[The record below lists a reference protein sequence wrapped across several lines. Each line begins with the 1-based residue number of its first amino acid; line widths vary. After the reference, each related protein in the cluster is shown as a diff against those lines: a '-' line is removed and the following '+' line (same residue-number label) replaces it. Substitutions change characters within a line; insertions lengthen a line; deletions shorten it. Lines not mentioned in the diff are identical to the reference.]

1 MQFNTTRQTTMHP
14 TRPLEGFLEYV
25 DYAYCALLF
34 NPEIRRVLVLGLGG
48 GSVPKRFLH
57 DFPNVRVDAVEIDP
71 VVVEVAR
78 EYFALPADPRLQVYV
93 QDGRVF
99 LKRSPH
105 RYDLIIM
112 DAYSATRYGLAVPRH
127 LTTKEFLEEVRDHL
141 TPNGVLMFNVA
152 TYLSRYDNRMV
163 RAVSRTIAAVFPSQ
177 YAWDVETTL
186 NTMMLAPKSPHRW
199 SREELMNRAEQL
211 VASGTIT
218 LPAFTNR
225 VARLRTGLYRVDDVP
240 VLTDQYAPVDR
251 LMLEPE
257 PE

>member
-1 MQFNTTRQTTMHP
+1 
-14 TRPLEGFLEYV
+14 
-25 DYAYCALLF
+25 
-34 NPEIRRVLVLGLGG
+34 
-48 GSVPKRFLH
+48 
-57 DFPNVRVDAVEIDP
+57 VRVDAVEIDP

-78 EYFALPADPRLQVYV
+78 EYFALPDDPRLKVYV

-152 TYLSRYDNRMV
+152 TYLNRYDNRMA
-163 RAVSRTIAAVFPSQ
+163 RAVSRTIASVFPSQ

-186 NTMMLAPKSPHRW
+186 NTIMIAPKSPHDLTKAQIMA
-199 SREELMNRAEQL
+199 SAEKL
-211 VASGTIT
+211 VESGTVKLT
-218 LPAFTNR
+218 AFTNR
-225 VARLRTGLYRVDDVP
+225 VARLRTSLYRVDDVP

-257 PE
+257 PN